1 MKVRIGVG
9 SAGASPTPEA
19 FAELVSSIEEL
30 GFDSLW
36 LSEVLTGPVLDPV
49 VALSW
54 AAASHPRLKVG
65 TTMLLPG
72 RNVVRLAKQLASL
85 DVLSRGRLL
94 VTLVPGLTYAPERE
108 AIGGDP
114 KRRGAFIDE
123 ALPLLRR
130 LWAGETVSHD
140 GAAGTFDGVKL
151 WPLPVQQP
159 LEVWLGGTAP
169 AALERCGRLADGWLP
184 SLCTP
189 QEAAAGRVVIEEA
202 AARAG
207 RAISPEHFGV
217 SIGYARGPIDPA
229 TARAMIARRPRSIEL
244 TPVGLPAL
252 RELIER
258 FIAVGFSKFV
268 VRPIA
273 APVSWRAELEALA
286 PAVGGLQT
294 PHVIA

>member
-1 MKVRIGVG
+1 MKIRIGVG
-9 SAGASPTPEA
+9 SAGATASAEA
-19 FAELVSSIEEL
+19 MAELVGGLDEL

-49 VALSW
+49 VGLAW
-54 AAASHPRLKVG
+54 AAASNPRLKVG

-72 RNVVRLAKQLASL
+72 RNVLRLAKQLASL
-85 DVLSRGRLL
+85 DRLSQGRLL

-114 KRRGAFIDE
+114 RQRGAFIEE

-140 GAAGTFDGVKL
+140 GPAGTLRDVKL
-151 WPLPVQQP
+151 SPLPIQQP
-159 LEVWLGGTAP
+159 LEVWLGGTVP
-169 AALERCGRLADGWLP
+169 AALERCGRLSDGWLP

-189 QEAAAGRVVIEEA
+189 EEAAAGRAVIEAA

-207 RAISPEHFGV
+207 RSISGEHFGM
-217 SIGYARGPIDPA
+217 SIGYATAPLDPA
-229 TARAMIARRPRSIEL
+229 MARTMVARRPRSVEL

-252 RELIER
+252 RRRLEE

-268 VRPIA
+268 LRPLVT
-273 APVSWRAELEALA
+273 PTSWRAELEALA
-286 PAVGGLQT
+286 GAVGDLQT
-294 PHVIA
+294 

>member
-9 SAGASPTPEA
+9 VAGAPPDTQA
-19 FAELVSSIEEL
+19 LAELVTGLDEL

-49 VALSW
+49 VGLAW
-54 AAASHPRLKVG
+54 AAAHNPRLKLG

-72 RNVVRLAKQLASL
+72 RNVLRLAKQLASL
-85 DVLSRGRLL
+85 DRLSGGRLL
-94 VTLVPGLTYAPERE
+94 VTLVPGLTHAPERE
-108 AIGGDP
+108 AVGVDP
-114 KRRGAFIDE
+114 GRRGALIDE

-140 GAAGTFDGVKL
+140 GPAGCFRDVTL
-151 WPLPVQQP
+151 SPLPVQRP

-169 AALERCGRLADGWLP
+169 AALARCGRLSDGWLP

-189 QEAAAGRVVIEEA
+189 EEAAAGRGVIDEA

-207 RAISPEHFGV
+207 RSISREHFGV
-217 SIGYARGPIDPA
+217 SIGYATAPIDPA
-229 TARAMIARRPRSIEL
+229 TARMMTARRPRSVEL

-252 RELIER
+252 RERLEQ
-258 FIAVGFSKFV
+258 FLAVGFSKFV
-268 VRPIA
+268 VRPLA
-273 APVSWRAELEALA
+273 APASWRRELEALA
-286 PAVGGLQT
+286 AAVGDLQT
-294 PHVIA
+294 